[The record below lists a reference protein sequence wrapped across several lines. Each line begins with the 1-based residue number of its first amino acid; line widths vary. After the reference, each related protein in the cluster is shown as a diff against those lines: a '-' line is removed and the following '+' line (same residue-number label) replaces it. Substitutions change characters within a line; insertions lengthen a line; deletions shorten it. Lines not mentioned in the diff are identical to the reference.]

1 VTGVAVEQRSLPAR
15 VWSAALAAWGAFV
28 GVLPH
33 VLHHVGPLAGAAVLA
48 GAVGTVLFAVIALA
62 ASIPFLLRIY
72 RRFGT
77 WIAPATALAVM
88 AAAFSLSSFV
98 IGPAIS
104 DGGGSTTGPGVEQ
117 PSGHESH
124 H

>member
-1 VTGVAVEQRSLPAR
+1 MTGAVAVERRSLPAR
-15 VWSAALAAWGAFV
+15 AWSAALAVWGAFI

-33 VLHHVGPLAGAAVLA
+33 VLHHVGPLAGAALLA
-48 GAVGTVLFAVIALA
+48 GAAGTALFAAIAIA
-62 ASIPFLLRIY
+62 ASIPLLLRIY

-104 DGGGSTTGPGVEQ
+104 GGDESSSQ
-117 PSGHESH
+117 PAGHESH

>member
-1 VTGVAVEQRSLPAR
+1 VSGGSLPAR
-15 VWSAALAAWGAFV
+15 AWSAALAIWRAFIGA
-28 GVLPH
+28 
-33 VLHHVGPLAGAAVLA
+33 
-48 GAVGTVLFAVIALA
+48 TIAIT
-62 ASIPFLLRIY
+62 ASIPFLVRID

-98 IGPAIS
+98 IGATITGGNERSPQPA
-104 DGGGSTTGPGVEQ
+104 
-117 PSGHESH
+117 GHDSH